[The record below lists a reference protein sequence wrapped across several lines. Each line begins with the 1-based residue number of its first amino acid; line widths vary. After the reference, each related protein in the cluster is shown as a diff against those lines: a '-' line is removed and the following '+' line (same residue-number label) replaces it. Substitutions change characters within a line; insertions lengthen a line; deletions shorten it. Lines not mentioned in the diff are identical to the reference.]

1 MAAGPVCRLPPDG
14 HLSGAPGIDGN
25 GAGGVSQ
32 GREPTVLRRSA
43 LTALLATTVL
53 AACEDGP
60 GAPREPFFVAIQV
73 TRQYAPEYLLLAQG
87 PIVECGVDLEA
98 VVRGRSSVRWEG
110 ATIRWFAGITR
121 TTVLDSLRI
130 PGWQARAAWTAETLS
145 AARNE
150 TTSWDISARA
160 PFDAEMSFRYRVV
173 GSDSVGS
180 ATTRF
185 SCGPVP
191 PAGGVAPPRV
201 RVTGITTQPE
211 LEPGDLLTVTYDVES
226 DFGLWTSHV
235 SAADAF
241 TLTRSFAHEL
251 AVSATRT
258 AAFEVPPG
266 GVLGQPL
273 RVRVRAVDAALQETV
288 VDVPTTMVIVDRR
301 PPVIVSHGPV
311 TGDYLVGQTFSISAR
326 ATDNNQLAWLVYEFG
341 APVSRLDSV
350 RVAAD
355 VQASDWNIPLVVQP
369 GWVGTPTFRF
379 FVRDAA
385 GNASAPVEAP
395 AGGLRFLAAP

>member
-1 MAAGPVCRLPPDG
+1 MPRQPL
-14 HLSGAPGIDGN
+14 L
-25 GAGGVSQ
+25 VS
-32 GREPTVLRRSA
+32 
-43 LTALLATTVL
+43 
-53 AACEDGP
+53 
-60 GAPREPFFVAIQV
+60 IQV
-73 TRQYAPEYLLLAQG
+73 TRQYAPQYLLSAQG
-87 PIVECGVDLEA
+87 PVVQCGVDLEA
-98 VVRGRSSVRWEG
+98 VVLGRESVRWEG
-110 ATIRWFAGITR
+110 AIIRWYTGVTR
-121 TTVLDSLRI
+121 SSVIDSLRI

-160 PFDAEMSFRYRVV
+160 PFDAEMSFRYRVI
-173 GSDSVGS
+173 GSDSLGT

-191 PAGGVAPPRV
+191 PVGGVAPPRV
-201 RVTGITTQPE
+201 RVTGITTLPE
-211 LEPGDLLTVTYDVES
+211 LEPGSVLEVSYEVES

-251 AVSATRT
+251 ATGATRT
-258 AAFEVPPG
+258 VELVVPPG

-273 RVRVRAVDAALQETV
+273 RLLVRAVDAALQETV
-288 VDVPTTMVIVDRR
+288 VEVPTTMAIVDRR

-311 TGDYLVGQTFSISAR
+311 TGDYQVGQTFSIAAR